1 MKRLRASW
9 SNSVRA
15 MGRMKKRS
23 RPCKKRCPQAQA
35 TLAHEREE
43 EQTLKTGC
51 AACEERVRAL
61 NARAE
66 TLSREV
72 QVLMGRRQETGAR
85 LKLLKEMQRDY
96 EGYQNSVKQVLLQA
110 RRTPGSGVHGV
121 VADFDSRTGKAGA
134 RHGYGPGRRAAKCGG
149 GSG

>member
-9 SNSVRA
+9 SKLGQGDGADEEALAALQEALSE
-15 MGRMKKRS
+15 
-23 RPCKKRCPQAQA
+23 AQA

-72 QVLMGRRQETGAR
+72 QVLMGRRQETGRAAQAAQGNAAR
-85 LKLLKEMQRDY
+85 L
-96 EGYQNSVKQVLLQA
+96 
-110 RRTPGSGVHGV
+110 
-121 VADFDSRTGKAGA
+121 
-134 RHGYGPGRRAAKCGG
+134 
-149 GSG
+149 